1 MATNYNT
8 EFSITIEPVY
18 GSLPPY
24 VEVGLDGELEAFRLT
39 QPHTCNFAVDL
50 DVGTHKFSV
59 ALLSKPDSD
68 PIQAVKITRIA
79 FEGIS
84 ADRMLWAGVY
94 YPKYPA
100 RWMMEQPHPL
110 PTTLPGAN
118 YLGWN
123 GLWELEFTVP
133 IFTWIHELENLGWIY
148 HTNPIK

>member
-8 EFSITIEPVY
+8 EFSVTIEPVY
-18 GSLPPY
+18 GLYPPY
-24 VEVGLDGELEAFRLT
+24 VEVGLDGKCESFSLT
-39 QPHTCNFAVDL
+39 QPHTCNFSLDL
-50 DVGTHKFSV
+50 AVGTHKFWVS
-59 ALLSKPDSD
+59 LIGKLDSD
-68 PIQAVKITRIA
+68 PVQAVKITRIE

-84 ADRMLWAGVY
+84 VDRMLYAGIY

-100 RWMMEQPHPL
+100 EWAAQHSYAL

-133 IFTWIHELENLGWIY
+133 VFTWIHKLENLGWIY
-148 HTNPIK
+148 HTIPSR